1 MDTVQTFTSLK
12 PRLFGIAY
20 RMLGTRSDAEDV
32 VQDAWLRWHE
42 ADHAQM
48 RSAEAWLVTVT
59 TRLSIDRLRSRKS
72 EQENYFGWWLPE
84 PLVELNED
92 TPEAA
97 AELASDVSVAFLW
110 VLERLSPDERAAFLL
125 RQAFELDYK
134 EIASILGKSE
144 AACRQIVRRA
154 GERMR
159 DGRPRY
165 NVSEQE
171 HNDLLARFM
180 HAASTGDREAM
191 KTMLSPDA
199 ELVSDGGGKVPS
211 FGRILHGAARIAGVF
226 WSVEHAAPG
235 KVVYR
240 LARINGALGLLRYV
254 DGKIE
259 SAQSFTVEE
268 GLVTNVYVVR
278 NPDKLSAVPPLQAV
292 TNPAART
299 STTAERDAKGT
310 PSQSTGF

>member
-1 MDTVQTFTSLK
+1 MDSAEPFTALK

-42 ADHAQM
+42 ADQAEL

-59 TRLSIDRLRSRKS
+59 TRLAIDRLRARKS
-72 EQENYFGWWLPE
+72 EQEKYIGWWLPE
-84 PLVELNED
+84 PLVESHED

-125 RQAFELDYK
+125 RQAFDLEYG
-134 EIASILGKSE
+134 EIASILGRTE
-144 AACRQIVRRA
+144 AACRQIVHRA
-154 GERMR
+154 GERVR
-159 DGRPRY
+159 EGRPRY
-165 NVSEQE
+165 DVSPQE
-171 HNDLLARFM
+171 HRELLTRFM
-180 HAASTGDREAM
+180 QAASTGDRTAM

-199 ELVSDGGGKVPS
+199 ELISDGGGKVPS
-211 FGRILHGAARIAGVF
+211 FGRILRGAARIAGVF
-226 WSVEHAAPG
+226 WSLGHAEPG
-235 KVVYR
+235 KVRYR
-240 LARINGALGLLRYV
+240 LARINGVPGLLRYV

-259 SAQSFTVEE
+259 SAQSFTIEA
-268 GLVTNVYVVR
+268 GRITAVYVVR

-292 TNPAART
+292 TDQGEAMRNPANNP
-299 STTAERDAKGT
+299 AK
-310 PSQSTGF
+310 TG